1 MFFPTLPNSLDDS
14 IVSGAVEHTL
24 HLDLPHRVT
33 VSDESGEPPRRDRY
47 SLKGTVHRK
56 AKSWSTLEF
65 PKESIK
71 SHPLTIPWEFINN
84 NRIYLDS
91 KQSDREAPPEAQR
104 TAPSAL
110 LCSPICKLL
119 QNLRRRRRPQEAS
132 IAHAFLWLEGTR
144 TSLLK

>member
-1 MFFPTLPNSLDDS
+1 M
-14 IVSGAVEHTL
+14 EHTL

-33 VSDESGEPPRRDRY
+33 ASESGESGEPPRRDRY

-84 NRIYLDS
+84 RIYLDS
-91 KQSDREAPPEAQR
+91 KQSDGEAPPEAQR
-104 TAPSAL
+104 TARS
-110 LCSPICKLL
+110 LCSPDLQAAAETEEAAPSSGRLL
-119 QNLRRRRRPQEAS
+119 LHMHFFGWKE
-132 IAHAFLWLEGTR
+132 HAQVC
-144 TSLLK
+144 

>member
-1 MFFPTLPNSLDDS
+1 M
-14 IVSGAVEHTL
+14 
-24 HLDLPHRVT
+24 DLPHKMT
-33 VSDESGEPPRRDRY
+33 ASDKSGEPPRRDRC

-84 NRIYLDS
+84 NKIYLDS
-91 KQSDREAPPEAQR
+91 KQSDVRPLR
-104 TAPSAL
+104 KPSTPLPL
-110 LCSPICKLL
+110 LSDL
-119 QNLRRRRRPQEAS
+119 QAAAETEETVPVLRKAS